1 MTLDRYFFGLC
12 GACILGGLVFGGL
25 AIACSAG
32 PATAPPP
39 VMEVRWYAI
48 TPPRSGLRCWFTNV
62 GQGASYCE
70 PDPTA
75 THGASP

>member
-1 MTLDRYFFGLC
+1 VTLDRYFFGLC

-25 AIACSAG
+25 AIACAAG
-32 PATAPPP
+32 PDTSPPP
-39 VMEVRWYAI
+39 VMAVRWYAI